1 MTDPDPAG
9 KVARDRDP
17 NEARWRPWE
26 QPLGCIL
33 KLVVAFMVAF
43 AVLMALAVV
52 GAVGSVFGGF
62 GMVFAVLVA
71 LAAVWGVF
79 RGFGV
84 VFAILVALAV
94 VWVIFWGLVLWGP
107 ANAEPTAGAT
117 ERTNKLL
124 GVRS

>member
-43 AVLMALAVV
+43 AVLMALAFV
-52 GAVGSVFGGF
+52 GGAFGVIGV
-62 GMVFAVLVA
+62 VFAILVA

-94 VWVIFWGLVLWGP
+94 VWVIFWGLVLWGS

-124 GVRS
+124 GMRS

>member
-26 QPLGCIL
+26 QPRGCIL
-33 KLVVAFMVAF
+33 KLVVAFMVAY
-43 AVLMALAVV
+43 AVLMALVAV
-52 GAVGSVFGGF
+52 GAAFG
-62 GMVFAVLVA
+62 VI
-71 LAAVWGVF
+71 
-79 RGFGV
+79 GV

-94 VWVIFWGLVLWGP
+94 VWVIFWGLALWGS
-107 ANAEPTAGAT
+107 ANAEPTADVTA
-117 ERTNKLL
+117 RTNKLL